1 MTKFWIALNSWLW
14 FLLIPAIVVAL
25 VLAVQVI
32 RFLIK
37 RVRLCILLKRDS
49 RRGTVNL
56 RPCRPLWWLTGP
68 RGSCDLLL
76 DLKDSATGRVSH
88 TLAVKLIPTLMQ
100 GTEYSIGDMD
110 RWHTKLNFL
119 MPMPYG
125 VLRLD
130 FGYRKC
136 LPRPVERVFR
146 HAPAGVIR
154 AYLLHPHPYALTLGR
169 RGIGKGRDRRAVDE
183 LSVPIWHEGV
193 LLLDL
198 ATLRDMETAHE
209 EKRAGILSP
218 VNA

>member
-1 MTKFWIALNSWLW
+1 MTNFWIALNSWLW
-14 FLLIPAIVVAL
+14 FLLIPAVVVAL

-37 RVRLCILLKRDS
+37 RVRLYVLLTRDS
-49 RRGTVNL
+49 RRGIVNL
-56 RPCRPLWWLTGP
+56 RPCRPLWWLAGP

-76 DLKDSATGRVSH
+76 DLKDPATGQTTH
-88 TLAVKLIPTLMQ
+88 TLAVKLIPTFMQ

-119 MPMPYG
+119 VPMPYG

-136 LPRPVERVFR
+136 LSRPVERVFR
-146 HAPAGVIR
+146 CAPAGCINV
-154 AYLLHPHPYALTLGR
+154 YLFHPHPYALTLGR

-198 ATLRDMETAHE
+198 ATLRDMETAYE
-209 EKRAGILSP
+209 EKRAGVLSRG
-218 VNA
+218 